1 MDREDGMG
9 WSYPDLMATP
19 EYVQQYCL
27 DFLRMKR
34 EAQSRAAQREAKGQ
48 HGAR

>member
-9 WSYPDLMATP
+9 WSYPALMATP

-34 EAQSRAAQREAKGQ
+34 EAKVKAAQR
-48 HGAR
+48 GANSQRHA